1 MRICVLLALGVVLLA
16 AGCGSS
22 GTETAATT
30 ADTTTTTTTA
40 ATTTTQAEQM
50 ALTVYRVEN
59 GALHAAQVQVPK
71 TQGVAGASLKALGV
85 DAPVT
90 ISNGTA
96 TVQLDSATDEQ
107 VAEIVY
113 TLTQFST
120 IQRVDVA
127 GKTGLTRDS
136 VAAFV
141 PPILIDTPAA
151 GATVSSSFQV
161 AGSASVFEATL
172 VVQLVQDGKVVEK
185 KTVTASE
192 GAPGRGTFATT
203 LHGTAGSGTVQAFA
217 PSAEDGSPQ
226 HQVDVPITLAAG

>member
-1 MRICVLLALGVVLLA
+1 MRIRVLLALGLGLLA

-22 GTETAATT
+22 GTETASTT
-30 ADTTTTTTTA
+30 PPEP
-40 ATTTTQAEQM
+40 TTTTQTSQM
-50 ALTVYRVEN
+50 PLTIYRVED
-59 GALHAAQVQVPK
+59 GALHATQVQVPQ
-71 TQGVAGASLKALGV
+71 TEAVAGASLKALGV
-85 DAPVT
+85 DAAAT

-96 TVQLDSATDEQ
+96 TVQLDSASDEQ
-107 VAEIVY
+107 IAEIVY
-113 TLTQFST
+113 TLTQFSS
-120 IQRVDVA
+120 IERVDVA

-151 GATVSSSFQV
+151 GATVSSSFRV
-161 AGSASVFEATL
+161 AGTASVFEATL

-192 GAPGRGTFATT
+192 GAPGRGTFSTT
-203 LHGTAGSGTVQAFA
+203 LHGSSGAGTVQAFA

-226 HQVDVPITLAAG
+226 HQVNVPITLTAG